1 VRILLD
7 NGGRK
12 ILDLIE
18 KFSYY
23 IEKGESDGIR

>member
-1 VRILLD
+1 MWWGC
-7 NGGRK
+7 GGRK